1 MKKELIKKSKF
12 LSLILRHDPGC
23 IGLHLDSNGWA
34 DIDELLSKTNITREE
49 LFEIVATN
57 EKKRFAIEGNKIRAS
72 QGHSIQ
78 SIELGLS
85 SVVPPDTLYH
95 GTSKDS
101 INSIMLHGIN
111 KQARQYVHL
120 SQDIETAVKVGSR
133 HGNPAVLNI
142 DAKRMHEE
150 GLKFY
155 ISDNE
160 VWLTDNVPSRYL
172 EVICD

>member
-1 MKKELIKKSKF
+1 MKKELIKKSRF

-23 IGLHLDSNGWA
+23 VGLHLDGNGWA
-34 DIDELLSKTNITREE
+34 DIDELLSKTNINREE

-120 SQDIETAVKVGSR
+120 SKDIETAVKVGSR
-133 HGNPAVLNI
+133 HGNSAVLNI

-155 ISDNE
+155 ISDNK
-160 VWLTDNVPSRYL
+160 VWLTDNVPSRYIKVL
-172 EVICD
+172 